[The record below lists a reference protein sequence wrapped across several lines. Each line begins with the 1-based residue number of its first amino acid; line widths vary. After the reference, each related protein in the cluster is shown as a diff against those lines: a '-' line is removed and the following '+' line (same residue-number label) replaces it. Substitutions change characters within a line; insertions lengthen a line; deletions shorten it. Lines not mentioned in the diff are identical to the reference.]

1 MRAATPDDGSQP
13 VPAGRPS
20 AEPVRAAT
28 PDERTQ
34 SIPAGRVLAAGL
46 LGLVLAALLNADA
59 LLRDARAKELG
70 SAGRTVSV
78 ALWTPLQAV
87 SEALRLDEPRE
98 WADEALGR
106 DLGETEFELPPVTV
120 VSRRGPSG
128 ELAEPDG
135 PVWRTP
141 TTEEPLRLWVGG
153 DSMSQVL
160 GESIT
165 RLAGAFEVVDTSQDS
180 RVSTGLTRPDYF
192 DWPAHLAEV
201 LESDPD
207 VLVVMFGANDAQGLE
222 AEDGVHGFG
231 EPGWVPEYRR
241 RVAGTMDLLTA
252 DPDRLVVWVGQP
264 SARDAELGDHMRR
277 LNEIFATEAEG
288 RPNLV
293 YIDTWTMFND
303 AQGGYTDVLPN
314 AGGDLI
320 DMRQGDGFHFTVP
333 GGDRLAVA
341 ALREVTS
348 RFDLTTGRSG
358 GGATS
363 G

>member
-1 MRAATPDDGSQP
+1 MRAAST
-13 VPAGRPS
+13 
-20 AEPVRAAT
+20 
-28 PDERTQ
+28 DERSQ

-46 LGLVLAALLNADA
+46 VGLVLAALLNADA

-70 SAGRTVSV
+70 SAGRAVSV

-87 SEALRLDEPRE
+87 SEALRLNEPRQ

-106 DLGETEFELPPVTV
+106 DLGESEFELPPVTV
-120 VSRRGPSG
+120 VSKRGPSG
-128 ELAEPDG
+128 ELAEPES
-135 PVWRTP
+135 PTWRTP
-141 TTEEPLRLWVGG
+141 TADDPLRLWVGG

-165 RLAGAFEVVDTSQDS
+165 RLAGAFQVVDTSQDS
-180 RVSTGLTRPDYF
+180 RVSTGLARPDYF

-207 VLVVMFGANDAQGLE
+207 VLVVMFGANDGQGLE
-222 AEDGVHGFG
+222 ADDGVHGFG
-231 EPGWVPEYRR
+231 DPGWIRAYRR

-252 DPDRLVVWVGQP
+252 EPDRLVLWVGQP
-264 SARDAELGDHMRR
+264 SARDADLADR
-277 LNEIFATEAEG
+277 LRQMNEIFAAEAEG

-293 YIDTWTMFND
+293 YIDTWSMFND
-303 AQGGYTDVLPN
+303 AQGAFTDVLPN
-314 AGGDLI
+314 ASGDLI

-348 RFDLTTGRSG
+348 RFDLTAGR
-358 GGATS
+358 
-363 G
+363 